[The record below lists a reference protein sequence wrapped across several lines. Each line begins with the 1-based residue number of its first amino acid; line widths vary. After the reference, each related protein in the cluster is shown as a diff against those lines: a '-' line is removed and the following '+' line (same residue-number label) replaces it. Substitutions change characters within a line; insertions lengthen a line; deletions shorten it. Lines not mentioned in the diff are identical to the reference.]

1 MTRCAL
7 LGSIVLALSLAACA
21 SAPPVTGEACGAAR
35 TVLIPVINAVIEE
48 GGAVEIETRTAL
60 FPPVSDAERWDQ
72 IRAFGFAPLW
82 RSAGTDDALR
92 RAYWR
97 AWQEIEPD
105 RRFGQPDAADR
116 EAWEAAYDAVG
127 DDRVFPQDRLWEMFL
142 DRNAARADF
151 TCAAAIADATGAVLV
166 SADAPRAPGAMRLTP
181 AAPGLES
188 DRALMAARAVYPAFE
203 AGGAPRETGT
213 IWLLRFTGAGDWRVL
228 SARRVE
234 AMGERRLP

>member
-1 MTRCAL
+1 MTRRAAISLMMCTFAL
-7 LGSIVLALSLAACA
+7 TACA
-21 SAPPVTGEACGAAR
+21 SAPPVTGQACGAAR

-60 FPPVSDAERWDQ
+60 FPPVSEAERWDQ
-72 IRAFGFAPLW
+72 IRAFGFAPVW

-97 AWQEIEPD
+97 AWRAIAPG
-105 RRFGQPDAADR
+105 RRFGQPDIADR

-127 DDRVFPQDRLWEMFL
+127 DDRVFPQDRLWERFF
-142 DRNAARADF
+142 DRNRGGADF
-151 TCAAAIADATGAVLV
+151 TCAAGIAEATGAVLV

-181 AAPGLES
+181 AAPGLED
-188 DRALMAARAVYPAFE
+188 DRALMAARAVYPPFE

-213 IWLLRFTGAGDWRVL
+213 IWLLRFTDAGDWRVL